1 MVSEPGI
8 FDNPFGF
15 SDDAA
20 SSAADKAEET
30 VAAAEDKAEETVSA
44 VEEAVTEAA
53 DAPAA
58 VETAEIPAAE
68 KPQGSAEDTEFI
80 TAKLKRVLGYSVTEF
95 EAYDGS
101 DGRSASEKAE
111 SASGAPAG
119 EPDKR
124 PEQERKPV
132 TGPGPRPE
140 GGRITESG
148 RELPADRE
156 APAAGKSPAGNEKGN
171 VRSFSDMKSSLEAI
185 RRKLGNKK

>member
-8 FDNPFGF
+8 FDNPFGI

-20 SSAADKAEET
+20 SSDA
-30 VAAAEDKAEETVSA
+30 DKAEETVSA

-53 DAPAA
+53 GTAK
-58 VETAEIPAAE
+58 ETAAEIPAAE

-119 EPDKR
+119 EPDKK

-156 APAAGKSPAGNEKGN
+156 APADGKSPAGNEKGN

>member
-44 VEEAVTEAA
+44 VEEAVTEASGTA
-53 DAPAA
+53 K
-58 VETAEIPAAE
+58 ETAAEIPAAE